1 MGRKRRGEPVHGWIV
16 IDKPLGMGSTGVV
29 GKVRYILNAQK
40 AGHGGTLDPLASGI
54 LPIALGEATKTVAY
68 AMDGCKT
75 YEFTARWGQSTAT
88 DDMEGEVVSR
98 SGVRPAEADI
108 RAILSEFEGEIDQ
121 IPPIYSAIKVEG
133 KRAYDLARADIAV
146 ELKSRKVQ
154 IDKCELISCDDVDHA
169 TFRVQCGKGTYIR
182 SLARDIAVRL
192 GTCAHVSRL
201 RRTRVGPFT
210 EKHAIS
216 LDSLRALGHNK
227 EYSGALLAVE
237 AVLDDIPALALSAD
251 ETRRLKHGQT
261 ISVGTVVDQSSL
273 SDINHDTVLCAQF
286 EGKMI
291 ALVKCVEGEIKALRV
306 LNR

>member
-1 MGRKRRGEPVHGWIV
+1 MGRKRRGEPVHGWII

-29 GKVRYILNAQK
+29 GKVRYLLNAQK

-68 AMDGCKT
+68 AMEGSKT

-88 DDMEGEVVSR
+88 DDMEGEVVLESD
-98 SGVRPAEADI
+98 VRPAEADI
-108 RAILSEFEGEIDQ
+108 QAILNEFEGEIDQ
-121 IPPIYSAIKVEG
+121 IPPIYSAIKVDG

-146 ELKSRKVQ
+146 ELKSRKIQ
-154 IDKCELISCDDVDHA
+154 IDKCELVGCDDVDHA
-169 TFRVQCGKGTYIR
+169 SFRVQCGKGTYIR

-216 LDSLRALGHNK
+216 LDSLEAMRHNVNVAD
-227 EYSGALLAVE
+227 ALLAVE
-237 AVLDDIPALALSAD
+237 AVLDDIPALALSED
-251 ETRRLKHGQT
+251 ETRRLKYGQT
-261 ISVGTVVDQSSL
+261 ISAGSVLDQLAL
-273 SDINHDTVLCAQF
+273 SDINQDTVLCAQF
-286 EGKMI
+286 EGEMI

>member
-29 GKVRYILNAQK
+29 GKVRYLLNAQK

-154 IDKCELISCDDVDHA
+154 IDKCELCSMWK
-169 TFRVQCGKGTYIR
+169 RYLYQ
-182 SLARDIAVRL
+182 
-192 GTCAHVSRL
+192 
-201 RRTRVGPFT
+201 
-210 EKHAIS
+210 E
-216 LDSLRALGHNK
+216 
-227 EYSGALLAVE
+227 
-237 AVLDDIPALALSAD
+237 LSAGYCGSAWYMRACKPVATNACWAVYRKTCD
-251 ETRRLKHGQT
+251 FTRFPKGSR
-261 ISVGTVVDQSSL
+261 
-273 SDINHDTVLCAQF
+273 A
-286 EGKMI
+286 
-291 ALVKCVEGEIKALRV
+291 
-306 LNR
+306 

>member
-1 MGRKRRGEPVHGWIV
+1 MARKRRGQPVHGWII

-29 GKVRYILNAQK
+29 GKVRYLLNAQK

-54 LPIALGEATKTVAY
+54 LPIALGEATKTVSY
-68 AMDGCKT
+68 AMDGSKT

-88 DDMEGEVVSR
+88 DDLEGDVVSQ
-98 SGVRPAEADI
+98 SDVRPTENDI

-121 IPPIYSAIKVEG
+121 VPPIYSAIKVDG
-133 KRAYDLARADIAV
+133 KRAYDLARADKPV
-146 ELKSRKVQ
+146 ELKSRKIK
-154 IDKCELISCDDVDHA
+154 IDKIELVSCDDADHA
-169 TFRVQCGKGTYIR
+169 SFRVQCGKGTYIR

-201 RRTRVGPFT
+201 RRTAVGPFT

-216 LDSLRALGHNK
+216 LDSLEGLGHSAPDS
-227 EYSGALLAVE
+227 ETLLAVE

-261 ISVGTVVDQSSL
+261 ILVETVVDQSAL
-273 SDINHDTVLCAQF
+273 TDIKQDAVLCALF
-286 EGKMI
+286 EGEMI

>member
-1 MGRKRRGEPVHGWIV
+1 MGRKGRGEPVHGWII

-29 GKVRYILNAQK
+29 GKVRYLLNAQK

-68 AMDGCKT
+68 AMEGSKT

-88 DDMEGEVVSR
+88 DDMEGAVVSE
-98 SGVRPAEADI
+98 SDVRPAEADI
-108 RAILSEFEGEIDQ
+108 RAILNEFEGEIDQ
-121 IPPIYSAIKVEG
+121 IPPIYSAIKVDG

-146 ELKSRKVQ
+146 ELKSRKIQ
-154 IDKCELISCDDVDHA
+154 IDKCELVGCDDVDHA
-169 TFRVQCGKGTYIR
+169 SFRVQCGKGTYIR

-216 LDSLRALGHNK
+216 LDSLEALRHNNN
-227 EYSGALLAVE
+227 EAEALLAVE

-251 ETRRLKHGQT
+251 ETRRLQRGQT
-261 ISVGTVVDQSSL
+261 IQLGSVVDQL
-273 SDINHDTVLCAQF
+273 ALTGVTQDDVLCALF
-286 EGKMI
+286 EGEMI

>member
-1 MGRKRRGEPVHGWIV
+1 MGRRRRGKPVHGWII

-29 GKVRYILNAQK
+29 GKVRYLLNAQK
-40 AGHGGTLDPLASGI
+40 AGHGGTLDPMASGI
-54 LPIALGEATKTVAY
+54 LPIALGEATKTMAY
-68 AMDGCKT
+68 AMEGSKT

-88 DDMEGEVVSR
+88 DDMEGEVVLESE
-98 SGVRPAEADI
+98 VRPAEADI
-108 RAILSEFEGEIDQ
+108 RAILNEFEGEIDQ
-121 IPPIYSAIKVEG
+121 IPPIYSAIKVDG

-146 ELKSRKVQ
+146 ELKSRKIQ
-154 IDKCELISCDDVDHA
+154 IDKCELVGCDDVDHA
-169 TFRVQCGKGTYIR
+169 SFRVQCGKGTYIR

-216 LDSLRALGHNK
+216 LDSLEALRHSEN
-227 EYSGALLAVE
+227 EWEALLAVE

-251 ETRRLKHGQT
+251 ETRRLVHGQT
-261 ISVGTVVDQSSL
+261 ISVGSVLDQLAL
-273 SDINHDTVLCAQF
+273 SDINQDTVLCAQF

>member
-1 MGRKRRGEPVHGWIV
+1 MGRKRRGEPIHGWIV

-29 GKVRYILNAQK
+29 GKVRYLLNAQK

-121 IPPIYSAIKVEG
+121 IPPIYSAIKVDG
-133 KRAYDLARADIAV
+133 KRAYDLARADISMK
-146 ELKSRKVQ
+146 LKSRKVQ

-216 LDSLRALGHNK
+216 LDSLEALGH
-227 EYSGALLAVE
+227 
-237 AVLDDIPALALSAD
+237 
-251 ETRRLKHGQT
+251 
-261 ISVGTVVDQSSL
+261 
-273 SDINHDTVLCAQF
+273 
-286 EGKMI
+286 
-291 ALVKCVEGEIKALRV
+291 
-306 LNR
+306 

>member
-1 MGRKRRGEPVHGWIV
+1 MARKRRGEPVHGWVI
-16 IDKPLGMGSTGVV
+16 IDKPLGMGSTGLV
-29 GKVRYILNAQK
+29 GKVRYLLNAEK

-54 LPIALGEATKTVAY
+54 LPIALGEATKVVSY
-68 AMDGCKT
+68 AMSGSKT

-88 DDMEGEVVSR
+88 DDMEGDVIAETD
-98 SGVRPAEADI
+98 VRPTETDI
-108 RAILSEFEGEIDQ
+108 LSVLSEFEGEIDQ
-121 IPPIYSAIKVEG
+121 VPPIYSAIKVDG

-154 IDKCELISCDDVDHA
+154 IDKCELVRCDDVDHA
-169 TFRVQCGKGTYIR
+169 SFRVQCGKGTYIR

-192 GTCAHVSRL
+192 GTCAHVIRL
-201 RRTRVGPFT
+201 RRTVVGPFT

-216 LDSLRALGHNK
+216 LDSLEALGH
-227 EYSGALLAVE
+227 SARDSDTLLAVE

-261 ISVGTVVDQSSL
+261 IQLGSVVDQSAL
-273 SDINHDTVLCAQF
+273 TGITQDNVLCALF